1 MIEMIMYFGIGFLC
15 ASLLGIVII
24 PLVHNRAARL
34 TVRRLEAATPL
45 SVAEIQAD
53 KDQLRAEFAMSTRR
67 LEMNLEQ
74 LKAQSTGQLSDLG
87 RKTEAIAILKHQ
99 LEEKAAAIDELESRG
114 RELWDQLGAVEK
126 EHFAKSTSLQETEIA
141 LADRATSLATL
152 TAELRERA
160 MDNDSLKAEISA
172 LTMHVHALET
182 QLERHER
189 DAKDTIE
196 TLSHERRLGD
206 MASTELVEERGKVE
220 SLSTHV
226 AELERALVAQTTE
239 AEILSRRLHDLE
251 ARLTEQ
257 GRALAEREHALA
269 QMHSEVAEFAGN
281 RQRESAGTAR
291 ADTARLE
298 AEFAQVSEERSRL
311 QEEVAALKRDAESTW
326 ASERVENT
334 RLRDQINDIAAEV
347 ARLTMALEGPD
358 SPIEAILATETPTAG
373 NGTGTGSDGGE
384 RGKGDLAARIRALQS
399 RTSRATTVP

>member
-74 LKAQSTGQLSDLG
+74 LKAQSTGHLSDLG

-114 RELWDQLGAVEK
+114 RELWEQLGAVEK

-226 AELERALVAQTTE
+226 AELERALIAQTTE

-251 ARLTEQ
+251 ARLAEQ

-269 QMHSEVAEFAGN
+269 QMHSEVAEFAP
-281 RQRESAGTAR
+281 AGTAR

-298 AEFAQVSEERSRL
+298 AQLAQVSEERSRL

>member
-15 ASLLGIVII
+15 ASLLGLVII

-251 ARLTEQ
+251 ARLAEQ

-269 QMHSEVAEFAGN
+269 QMHSEVAEFAP
-281 RQRESAGTAR
+281 AGTAR

-298 AEFAQVSEERSRL
+298 AQLAQVSEERSRL

>member
-1 MIEMIMYFGIGFLC
+1 MIEMSMYFGIGFLC
-15 ASLLGIVII
+15 ASLLGLVII

-114 RELWDQLGAVEK
+114 RELWEQLGAVEK
-126 EHFAKSTSLQETEIA
+126 EHFAKS
-141 LADRATSLATL
+141 TSLATL

-189 DAKDTIE
+189 NAKDTIDA
-196 TLSHERRLGD
+196 LSHERRLGD

-326 ASERVENT
+326 ASERVENA
-334 RLRDQINDIAAEV
+334 RLREQINDIAAEV

-358 SPIEAILATETPTAG
+358 SPIKAMLATEGPTAG

-399 RTSRATTVP
+399 RTSRPTTVP

>member
-1 MIEMIMYFGIGFLC
+1 
-15 ASLLGIVII
+15 VII

-74 LKAQSTGQLSDLG
+74 LKAQSTGHLSDLG

-226 AELERALVAQTTE
+226 AELERALIAQTTE

-251 ARLTEQ
+251 ARLAEQ

-269 QMHSEVAEFAGN
+269 QMHSEVAEFAP
-281 RQRESAGTAR
+281 AGTAR

-298 AEFAQVSEERSRL
+298 AQLAQVSEERSRL

>member
-1 MIEMIMYFGIGFLC
+1 
-15 ASLLGIVII
+15 VII

-114 RELWDQLGAVEK
+114 RELWEQLGAVEK

-269 QMHSEVAEFAGN
+269 QMHSEVAEFAP
-281 RQRESAGTAR
+281 AGTAR

-298 AEFAQVSEERSRL
+298 AQLAQVSEERSRL

>member
-226 AELERALVAQTTE
+226 AELERALIAQTTE

-251 ARLTEQ
+251 ARLAEQ

-269 QMHSEVAEFAGN
+269 QMHSEVAEFAP
-281 RQRESAGTAR
+281 AGTAR

-298 AEFAQVSEERSRL
+298 AQLAQVSEERSRL